1 MTLKV
6 WYNYLHKIELL
17 KSDEHVDIGI
27 EVAQR
32 IANKGSEL
40 MVFIEIQQGRYFG
53 EDDYG
58 RSDNDQYIS
67 L

>member
-1 MTLKV
+1 MILKV

-17 KSDEHVDIGI
+17 KSGEHVDIGI
-27 EVAQR
+27 EVALR

-53 EDDYG
+53 EDD
-58 RSDNDQYIS
+58 
-67 L
+67 